1 MTASRSG
8 DERSSRATPLSA
20 EGEMKIYKFVC
31 SVLMFVGVIGL
42 TFAAAHGQIV
52 PVDANLVP
60 KVNPAVTVSILDAS
74 GANIT
79 RLWLPEPNVPVTISV
94 NGVANPV
101 ITLICPDGSDGPPCR
116 PFTFPA
122 GTNPFINKTS
132 NPPVAR
138 TSAYPGVC
146 TNVPA
151 PPAVLPDA
159 VYNGADFTLAGNI
172 LTPTDCGGM
181 AVIRVTG
188 TNTTGTNINELFIL
202 PQDTNANGI
211 PDIWET
217 VFCPGNTCPTG
228 QEDLDAGPGA
238 GLPNGDGLSTFDEY
252 RGVMVSGVHIRT
264 DPRQRDVFLHLVN
277 MNNPAIATAQCA
289 ASSLLGGGL
298 VAYPTPT
305 APAASI
311 TPSAASGSNVTF
323 TTSAAIFTTAHIG
336 GEIVATGAN
345 GGIVG
350 RARITSVLNATT
362 VAANV
367 TALFA
372 SPPTTIP
379 SGSWTLTESL
389 FANLQTLVPAVA
401 VHILSYAPGA
411 TNLFAR
417 EWIDNFLSLTP
428 PQLLNVSDD
437 ISDRVVNV
445 NRLYGPP
452 QKGIRVIECLDQ
464 SSPSVLGWAFGVG
477 SPNAVGNVIVYTQRI
492 VTYISSL
499 LAQGGTV
506 QYSTFAGGV
515 WTPPA
520 SAPGATSADV
530 QNFIISKAIQFYLG
544 METGHSLDLTPTV
557 MTSGKN
563 TFGFHY
569 APGTG
574 DCLDQ
579 SATNKFKNGVNT
591 FYIPSSCGAN
601 DQSEFLAK

>member
-1 MTASRSG
+1 
-8 DERSSRATPLSA
+8 
-20 EGEMKIYKFVC
+20 MKRHTFVC

-42 TFAAAHGQIV
+42 TFAVAHGQIL
-52 PVDANLVP
+52 PVDANLTP
-60 KVNPAVTVSILDAS
+60 KTNTGVTLSILDATTGADITS
-74 GANIT
+74 G
-79 RLWLPEPNVPVTISV
+79 WLPEPNVPVTIRV
-94 NGVANPV
+94 NGVATG
-101 ITLICPDGSDGPPCR
+101 ITLVCPDGSDGPSCG
-116 PFTFPA
+116 PFTFTA
-122 GTNPFINKTS
+122 GTNPFLNRAL
-132 NPPVAR
+132 NPPAR

-151 PPAVLPDA
+151 PPLTLPDA
-159 VYNGADFTLAGNI
+159 VYNGPDFTLVGNV

-188 TNTTGTNINELFIL
+188 TNTSELFIL
-202 PQDTNANGI
+202 PQDSNANGI

-238 GLPNGDGLSTFDEY
+238 GLPTGDGLSAFDEY
-252 RGVMVSGVHIRT
+252 RGVIVSGVHIRT

-277 MNNPAIATAQCA
+277 PQCGA
-289 ASSLLGGGL
+289 VSLLGGGNL
-298 VAYPTPT
+298 TYPTPT

-311 TPSAASGSNVTF
+311 TPAAASAASVTF
-323 TTSAAIFTTAHIG
+323 TVSTALFTTAHIG
-336 GEIVATGAN
+336 GEIVATAG
-345 GGIVG
+345 G

-362 VAANV
+362 AVANV
-367 TALFA
+367 SVPFAATA
-372 SPPTTIP
+372 TIA

-401 VHILSYAPGA
+401 IHVLGYVPGG
-411 TNLFAR
+411 TNLLTT
-417 EWIDNFLSLTP
+417 EWVDNFLNVTP
-428 PQLLNVSDD
+428 PQILNVSDD
-437 ISDRVVNV
+437 VSDRVVNV

-492 VTYISSL
+492 VTYINGL
-499 LAQGGTV
+499 LTQGGTV
-506 QYSTFAGGV
+506 QYSTFANGV
-515 WTPPA
+515 WT
-520 SAPGATSADV
+520 APRIPSGTSADV
-530 QNFIISKAIQFYLG
+530 QNFVISKAIQFYLG

-563 TFGFHY
+563 NFGFHY
-569 APGTG
+569 APGSG

-579 SATNKFKNGVNT
+579 TATNKFKNGVNT
-591 FYIPSSCGAN
+591 FYIPSSCGAS
-601 DQSEFLAK
+601 DQSEFSAK